1 MISITIQEGSKKKSR
16 IIKVADKPVLKI
28 GRWGS
33 NILLVDPSVSKEHA
47 EISKRGTG
55 YFISDLGSKNG
66 TFLNKNPI
74 PEKKETQLRQN
85 DVVAIGVFQL
95 TFDFLSR
102 QDSADPEG
110 ATISEDATI
119 VDEVVSP
126 PKSDKSEKHPVSSA
140 TPSEYDEEASFYRDP
155 KVIELKADTHKKL
168 LDLIDLR
175 RLDLNKID
183 DEQLREQC
191 KNLVAPIIKQLGNK
205 LPANID
211 REIFIKDILDEA
223 LSLGPLED
231 LMADP
236 DISEVMVNSYDQ
248 IYVEKNGRITLSPK
262 IFSGNQS
269 LMGVISRI
277 VAPIGRRIDES
288 SPLVD
293 ARLKDGSRV
302 NVIIPPLALK
312 GPCITIRKFAKVPL
326 TMENL
331 VQFNTLTRGMATF
344 LETAV
349 KNKKNLVISGGTGS
363 GKTTTLNLISS
374 YIPKGERI
382 VTIEDAAEL
391 QLPQE
396 HVVSLETRPPNI
408 EGKGEI
414 SIRNL
419 VRNALRMRPDRIIV
433 GECRGGEALDMLQAM
448 NTGHDGSLTTG
459 HANTPHDML
468 SRLETMVLMAGQD
481 LPVRAIREQIAS
493 AIHLIVQQT
502 RFSCGTRKITH
513 ITEVSGL
520 EDDKIVLQNIF
531 YFKQEGHDSS
541 GKTKGRFIATGWIPD
556 FYIDMQE
563 RGLDVDTSIFY
574 N

>member
-16 IIKVADKPVLKI
+16 TIKVADKPVLKI

-47 EISKRGTG
+47 EINKRGTG

-74 PEKKETQLRQN
+74 PEMQETQLRQN
-85 DVVAIGVFQL
+85 DVVSIGVFQL
-95 TFDFLSR
+95 TFDFLSI
-102 QDSADPEG
+102 QEKVPSTDSEE
-110 ATISEDATI
+110 ATI
-119 VDEVVSP
+119 DERVP
-126 PKSDKSEKHPVSSA
+126 TPESDNA
-140 TPSEYDEEASFYRDP
+140 EETSFYRDP
-155 KVIELKADTHKKL
+155 KIIALKADTHKKL

-191 KNLVAPIIKQLGNK
+191 RGLVAPIIKKLGDQLPENV
-205 LPANID
+205 N

-223 LSLGPLED
+223 LALGPLED

-236 DISEVMVNSYDQ
+236 DVSEVMVNSYDQ

-312 GPCITIRKFAKVPL
+312 GPSITIRKFAKVPL

-331 VQFNTLTRGMATF
+331 VQFNTLTRSMATF

-349 KNKKNLVISGGTGS
+349 TNKKNIIISGGTGS

-374 YIPKGERI
+374 YIPQGERI

-419 VRNALRMRPDRIIV
+419 VRNTLRMRPDRIIV

-459 HANTPHDML
+459 HANTPRDML

-481 LPVRAIREQIAS
+481 LPIRAIREQIAS

-502 RFSCGTRKITH
+502 RFSCGTRKITY
-513 ITEVSGL
+513 ITEVAGL
-520 EDDKIVLQNIF
+520 EEDKIVLQDIF
-531 YFKQEGHDSS
+531 YFKQQGHDFS
-541 GKTKGRFIATGWIPD
+541 GKVKGRFISTGWIPD
-556 FYIDMQE
+556 FYIELQE

>member
-1 MISITIQEGSKKKSR
+1 MISITIQEGLKKKSKT
-16 IIKVADKPVLKI
+16 IKVADKPLLKI

-47 EISKRGTG
+47 EICKRGTS

-74 PEKKETQLRQN
+74 PEMKETQLQQN

-95 TFDFLSR
+95 TFDFHSN
-102 QDSADPEG
+102 QENVPSADSEE
-110 ATISEDATI
+110 ATM
-119 VDEVVSP
+119 DEAASA
-126 PKSDKSEKHPVSSA
+126 PKSNEHQVTMTD
-140 TPSEYDEEASFYRDP
+140 PSQDDEEASFYRDP

-191 KNLVAPIIKQLGNK
+191 RSLVAPLIKKLGDQ

-223 LSLGPLED
+223 LALGPLED

-236 DISEVMVNSYDQ
+236 DVSEIMVNSYDQ
-248 IYVEKNGRITLSPK
+248 IYVEKKGRITLSPK

-288 SPLVD
+288 SPMVD

-302 NVIIPPLALK
+302 NVVIPPLALK
-312 GPCITIRKFAKVPL
+312 GASITIRKFAKVPL

-331 VQFNTLTRGMATF
+331 VQFNTLSRGMATF

-349 KNKKNLVISGGTGS
+349 QHKKNVVISGGTGS
-363 GKTTTLNLISS
+363 GKTTTLNLISA
-374 YIPKGERI
+374 YIPQGERI

-414 SIRNL
+414 NIRNL

-459 HANTPHDML
+459 HANTPQDML

-481 LPVRAIREQIAS
+481 LPIRAIREQIAS

-513 ITEVSGL
+513 ITEVAGL

-531 YFKQEGHDSS
+531 YFKQEGRDSS
-541 GKTKGRFIATGWIPD
+541 GKTKGRFISTGWIPD
-556 FYIDMQE
+556 FYKDIQE

>member
-1 MISITIQEGSKKKSR
+1 MILITIQEGTKKQPKTV
-16 IIKVADKPVLKI
+16 KVAEKPVIKI
-28 GRWGS
+28 GRFGS

-47 EISKRGTG
+47 EITKRGG
-55 YFISDLGSKNG
+55 NYFISDLGSKNG
-66 TFLNKNPI
+66 TFVNKQRVP
-74 PEKKETQLRQN
+74 KEQETLLHPN
-85 DVVAIGVFQL
+85 DTVHVGVFQL
-95 TFDFLSR
+95 TFQFDL
-102 QDSADPEG
+102 G
-110 ATISEDATI
+110 ALK
-119 VDEVVSP
+119 VSP
-126 PKSDKSEKHPVSSA
+126 SNSEADTLDDVPAPPPSAEEKSHISPPHSSES
-140 TPSEYDEEASFYRDP
+140 DEKASFYRDP
-155 KVIELKADTHKKL
+155 KIIQLKADTHKKL

-191 KNLVAPIIKQLGNK
+191 KGLVTPLISKLGDK

-211 REIFIKDILDEA
+211 REIFVKDILDEA
-223 LSLGPLED
+223 LALGPLED

-236 DISEVMVNSYDQ
+236 DVSEVMVNSYDQ
-248 IYVEKNGRITLSPK
+248 IYVEKKGNITLSPK
-262 IFSGNQS
+262 IFSSNQS

-288 SPLVD
+288 SPMVD

-302 NVIIPPLALK
+302 NVVIPPLALK
-312 GPCITIRKFAKVPL
+312 GPSITIRKFAETPL

-331 VQFNTLTRGMATF
+331 VQFDTLTRGMATF

-349 KNKKNLVISGGTGS
+349 TNKKNLVISGGTGS

-374 YIPKGERI
+374 YIPQGERI

-396 HVVSLETRPPNI
+396 HVVSLETRPANI

-414 SIRNL
+414 DIRRL

-493 AIHLIVQQT
+493 AVHLIVQQT
-502 RFSCGTRKITH
+502 RFSCGTRKITY
-513 ITEVSGL
+513 ITEVAGL
-520 EDDKIVLQNIF
+520 EDEKIVLQDIF
-531 YFKQEGHDSS
+531 YFKQEGRDAK

-556 FYIDMQE
+556 FYSKLQE
-563 RGLDVDTSIFY
+563 RGLEVDTSIFY